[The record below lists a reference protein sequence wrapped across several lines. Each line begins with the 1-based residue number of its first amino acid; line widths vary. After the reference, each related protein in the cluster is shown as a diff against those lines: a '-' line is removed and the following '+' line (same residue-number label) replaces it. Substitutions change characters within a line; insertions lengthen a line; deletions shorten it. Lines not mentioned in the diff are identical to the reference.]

1 MNRMF
6 YALVGLFRALDL
18 LNMTCTAVCVFEE
31 EERVCFSLT
40 CMRLFTSQL

>member
-18 LNMTCTAVCVFEE
+18 LNILQ

-40 CMRLFTSQL
+40 CMRLFTSLL